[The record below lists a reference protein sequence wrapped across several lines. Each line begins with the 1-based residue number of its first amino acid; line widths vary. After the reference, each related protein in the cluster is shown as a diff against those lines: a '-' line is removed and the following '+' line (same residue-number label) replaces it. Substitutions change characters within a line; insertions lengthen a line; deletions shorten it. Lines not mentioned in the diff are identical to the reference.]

1 MRIIIVDWINLFND
15 CPALMMPS
23 RLSNLVIEGH
33 GWLEMALKYLIHRCN
48 LKQLEGMC
56 YVISLKGDK
65 LRI

>member
-1 MRIIIVDWINLFND
+1 MFND

-48 LKQLEGMC
+48 LKQLEGLC
-56 YVISLKGDK
+56 YVISLKGD
-65 LRI
+65 